1 MRSRSTSALIAFR
14 RTLLVSAFWGVA
26 TAAAAEPEPVD
37 DDLAARAPEPAVVA
51 PSIAAQTLPA
61 EPEQEKYYLRAIL
74 EHQGLFVLGL
84 LWYVTT
90 TDIRHDWDLGYRWNA
105 FEDKLTGAAIKIDTN
120 RFGTNFIGHP
130 VGGTGYYIAA
140 RSNGLGIPEAF
151 GFSVAG
157 SLLWEYFGEVTE
169 IISANDMVVTPFGG
183 MAIGE
188 ATTQL
193 GAFFDRSSPT
203 LGHRV
208 LSTLFAPLRAVNR
221 AMDSEPLEPS
231 PSLDARGLPSEEW
244 HRFRLFALS
253 AATHQGRTRELPG
266 TTFASYGVEASS
278 RLARLPDYDGAGRH
292 SLGFGDARVS
302 HLDLRISGSEHGVG
316 DLAFECGF
324 LLGGYYLRD
333 ATLDRAGRVSGGGL
347 VVGIG
352 TSFLYSLH
360 DYDTDRVRPTDRI
373 ARVTPLGVLFEHRGA
388 LGPVN
393 SSARIDV
400 GPDFG
405 GVQPYA
411 LPNGIAPE
419 DPGDFERVTRI
430 HGYYHSLGAHFASSL
445 ELGVGPV
452 TLAGSLR
459 AERHQ
464 AMNAL
469 GRAPSDPSTIVDT
482 RTEADARLML
492 RLPNTPATLLG
503 YAARRLRAGR
513 AGPSR
518 DDRTETALGGGLGVE
533 L

>member
-1 MRSRSTSALIAFR
+1 MRAALAGA
-14 RTLLVSAFWGVA
+14 LVLNA
-26 TAAAAEPEPVD
+26 TAASAETSADAGADAGAAGSPGTVSLVPSSALATPE
-37 DDLAARAPEPAVVA
+37 
-51 PSIAAQTLPA
+51 
-61 EPEQEKYYLRAIL
+61 EKNYLRAVL

-90 TDIRHDWDLGYRWNA
+90 TDIRQNWDLGYRWEA
-105 FEDKLTGAAIKIDTN
+105 FEDKLTGAAIKLDTN

-140 RSNGLGIPEAF
+140 RSNGLSIPEAF

-193 GAFFDRSSPT
+193 GAFFDRSRPT
-203 LGHRV
+203 WGHRV
-208 LSTLFAPLRAVNR
+208 LASVFAPLKAVNR
-221 AMDSEPLEPS
+221 AMDGEPLEPS
-231 PSLDARGLPSEEW
+231 ASLDASGFPRDEW
-244 HRFRLFALS
+244 HRFRLFTLAS
-253 AATHQGRTRELPG
+253 ATRQHRSAELPG
-266 TTFASYGVEASS
+266 NTFASFGVEASS

-292 SLGFGDARVS
+292 SLGFGDANLS
-302 HLDLRISGSEHGVG
+302 HLDLRMSGSEHGLG

-333 ATLDRAGRVSGGGL
+333 ARRDRYGKLSGGGL

-360 DYDTDRVRPTDRI
+360 DYDNDRVRPTDRI

-388 LGPVN
+388 LGPLNVDT
-393 SSARIDV
+393 RIDI

-411 LPNGIAPE
+411 LPNGVAL
-419 DPGDFERVTRI
+419 DDQGDFEPVTRI
-430 HGYYHSLGAHFASSL
+430 HGYYHALGAHLATSL
-445 ELGVGPV
+445 ELGAGPV
-452 TLAGSLR
+452 TLGGSLR
-459 AERHQ
+459 TERHQ
-464 AMNAL
+464 AMNAV
-469 GRAPSDPSTIVDT
+469 GRAAADPSTIVDT
-482 RTEADARLML
+482 RTEADARLTL
-492 RLPNTPATLLG
+492 RLPGTAATLLG
-503 YAARRLRAGR
+503 YAARRLRGGR
-513 AGPSR
+513 AGAVW
-518 DDRTETALGGGLGVE
+518 DERTETSFGGGLGVE

>member
-1 MRSRSTSALIAFR
+1 MRSRSTFARVSLRQTAVIGALLSA
-14 RTLLVSAFWGVA
+14 TSV
-26 TAAAAEPEPVD
+26 
-37 DDLAARAPEPAVVA
+37 ARAESSDEDFTASA
-51 PSIAAQTLPA
+51 RASETLTLSRPIEA
-61 EPEQEKYYLRAIL
+61 TEEKNYLRAVL

-90 TDIRHDWDLGYRWNA
+90 TDIRYDWDLGYRWEA
-105 FEDKLTGAAIKIDTN
+105 FEDKLTGAAIQIDTN

-140 RSNGLGIPEAF
+140 RSNGLSIPEAF

-193 GAFFDRSSPT
+193 GAFFDRSRPV

-208 LSTLFAPLRAVNR
+208 LSTVFAPLRAVNR
-221 AMDSEPLEPS
+221 VMDQEPLEPS
-231 PSLDARGLPSEEW
+231 AALDARGFPRDEW
-244 HRFRLFALS
+244 HRFRLFALAS
-253 AATHQGRTRELPG
+253 VARQGRTREAPG
-266 TTFASYGVEASS
+266 ARFGSFGVEASS

-302 HLDLRISGSEHGVG
+302 HLDLRFAASEHGVG
-316 DLAFECGF
+316 DLSFECGF
-324 LLGGYYLRD
+324 LLGGYYHRA
-333 ATLDRAGRVSGGGL
+333 ATRSAGGQVSGGGF
-347 VVGIG
+347 VVGIA

-360 DYDTDRVRPTDRI
+360 DYDTNRVRPTDRI
-373 ARVTPLGVLFEHRGA
+373 ARVTPLGVLFDHRGT
-388 LGPVN
+388 LGPVHVG
-393 SSARIDV
+393 ARVDI

-411 LPNGIAPE
+411 LPNGVALE
-419 DPGDFERVTRI
+419 DPAEYEPVTRI

-445 ELGVGPV
+445 ELGAGPL
-452 TLAGSLR
+452 TLAGTLR

-464 AMNAL
+464 ALNAI
-469 GRAPSDPSTIVDT
+469 GRAASDPSTIVDT

-492 RLPNTPATLLG
+492 RLPDTAVTLLG
-503 YAARRLRAGR
+503 YTTRRFRAGR
-513 AGPSR
+513 AGASW
-518 DDRTETALGGGLGVE
+518 DERTETAFGGGVGVE

>member
-1 MRSRSTSALIAFR
+1 MREVMRSLGSSRRGGLR
-14 RTLLVSAFWGVA
+14 RTLWAGAFLAV
-26 TAAAAEPEPVD
+26 TSSAAAETSADAGATTETTQTFAVPES
-37 DDLAARAPEPAVVA
+37 A
-51 PSIAAQTLPA
+51 TTH
-61 EPEQEKYYLRAIL
+61 QEKYYLRAVL

-90 TDIRHDWDLGYRWNA
+90 TDIRHDWDLGYRWDA

-140 RSNGLGIPEAF
+140 RSNGLSIPEAF

-188 ATTQL
+188 STTQL
-193 GAFFDRSSPT
+193 GAFFDRSRPT
-203 LGHRV
+203 VGHRV
-208 LSTLFAPLRAVNR
+208 LSTVFAPLRAVNR
-221 AMDSEPLEPS
+221 AMDAEPLEPS
-231 PSLDARGLPSEEW
+231 PALDERGFPRDEW

-253 AATHQGRTRELPG
+253 GAARQARTRELSG
-266 TTFASYGVEASS
+266 TTFATFGVEASS

-292 SLGFGDARVS
+292 SLGFGNANLS
-302 HLDLRISGSEHGVG
+302 HLELRASGSEYGLDH
-316 DLAFECGF
+316 LSFECGF

-333 ATLDRAGRVSGGGL
+333 ATRNARGELSGGGL
-347 VVGIG
+347 VAGIA

-373 ARVTPLGVLFEHRGA
+373 ARVTPLGVVFEHQGA
-388 LGPVN
+388 LGPLRVD
-393 SSARIDV
+393 ARVDV

-411 LPNGIAPE
+411 LPSGVWAE
-419 DPGDFERVTRI
+419 TPGDFEPVTRI

-445 ELGVGPV
+445 ELGAGPI
-452 TLAGSLR
+452 TLGGSLR
-459 AERHQ
+459 TERHQ

-469 GRAPSDPSTIVDT
+469 GRASSDPSTIVDT
-482 RTEADARLML
+482 RSEADARLMW
-492 RLPNTPATLLG
+492 RLPNTATTLLG
-503 YAARRLRAGR
+503 YAARRFRSGR
-513 AGPSR
+513 AGAVW
-518 DDRTETALGGGLGVE
+518 DERTETAFGGGIGAE

>member
-1 MRSRSTSALIAFR
+1 MALIGILAFQTATAHADPPNAAGSTSLE
-14 RTLLVSAFWGVA
+14 VSS
-26 TAAAAEPEPVD
+26 D
-37 DDLAARAPEPAVVA
+37 APTFVPLE
-51 PSIAAQTLPA
+51 SS
-61 EPEQEKYYLRAIL
+61 EDKHYLRALL

-90 TDIRHDWDLGYRWNA
+90 TDIRHDWDLGYRWSS
-105 FEDKLTGAAIKIDTN
+105 FEDKLTGASIRIDTN

-140 RSNGLGIPEAF
+140 RSNGLGIAEAF

-188 ATTQL
+188 STTQL
-193 GAFFDRSSPT
+193 GAFFDRASPT

-208 LSTLFAPLRAVNR
+208 LSTVFAPLRAVNR
-221 AMDSEPLEPS
+221 AMDGEPLQPS
-231 PSLDARGLPSEEW
+231 ASLDERGFPRDEW
-244 HRFRLFALS
+244 HRFRLFTH
-253 AATHQGRTRELPG
+253 AAAVHQARTGDAPG
-266 TTFASYGVEASS
+266 TTFGAFGLDLSS

-292 SLGFGDARVS
+292 SLGFGDANLS
-302 HLDLRISGSEHGVG
+302 HLDLRLAASRYGLF

-324 LLGGYYLRD
+324 MLGGYYHRD
-333 ATLDRAGRVSGGGL
+333 ARHAASGDVSGGGIA
-347 VVGIG
+347 VGIA

-360 DYDTDRVRPTDRI
+360 DYDADRSRPTDRI
-373 ARVTPLGVLFEHRGA
+373 ARVTPLGVLFDHRGA
-388 LGPVN
+388 LGPVRVA
-393 SSARIDV
+393 SRVDI

-411 LPNGIAPE
+411 LPDGVAPE
-419 DPGDFERVTRI
+419 DPGEFEPVTRI
-430 HGYYHSLGAHFASSL
+430 HGYYHALGAHFASSL
-445 ELGVGPV
+445 ELSAGPF
-452 TLAGSLR
+452 TWGGTLR

-469 GRAPSDPSTIVDT
+469 GRSTGDPSRIVDT
-482 RTEADARLML
+482 RTEADARVLVQ
-492 RLPNTPATLLG
+492 LPGTAMTLLG
-503 YAARRLRAGR
+503 YGAHRFRGGR
-513 AGPSR
+513 AGDR
-518 DDRTETALGGGLGVE
+518 WDERTETALGAGVGAQ